1 MGCGVLIVV
10 DRLPPVKRLLSWWN
24 GCVSNNLG
32 INSMS
37 SKCVN
42 RAELIGSSLGPAGS
56 THLGIGRFNG
66 CRFNSYSLG
75 RCWKSPHGLKNV
87 CSYDVYYG
95 YLSI

>member
-37 SKCVN
+37 SKCIN
-42 RAELIGSSLGPAGS
+42 RAELIGSSLVRSRRWAAPTWA
-56 THLGIGRFNG
+56 
-66 CRFNSYSLG
+66 
-75 RCWKSPHGLKNV
+75 
-87 CSYDVYYG
+87 
-95 YLSI
+95 SIQWMSV